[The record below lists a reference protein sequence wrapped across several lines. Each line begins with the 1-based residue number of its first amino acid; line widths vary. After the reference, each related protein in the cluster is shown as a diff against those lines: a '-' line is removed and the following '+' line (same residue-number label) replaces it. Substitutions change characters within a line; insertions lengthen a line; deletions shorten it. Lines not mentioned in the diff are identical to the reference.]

1 MKVRELIALLEQWP
15 DDDIEVVQRI
25 VPPGVVPSA
34 QILGVTGFAG
44 AAIDGHDSVVAIE
57 VGVFNEPVEWKDFLG
72 DEAEQEP

>member
-1 MKVRELIALLEQWP
+1 MKISELIRLLQEWP
-15 DDDIEVVQRI
+15 EAEVDVVQRI

-57 VGVFNEPVEWKDFLG
+57 VGPFNEPVEWI
-72 DEAEQEP
+72 ER